1 VSGLKPRQNISAS
14 TIRASQA
21 YIDAFNDYE
30 SDNFGRYR
38 EYMQSPSKFSVYSDN
53 DSLATRGATW
63 AFLRDAADRKA
74 TSDGDTWFRLANAT
88 TTGMTNL
95 RAVFGTGV
103 LNQIRDWGTSVL
115 TDDVTGVDGAYQQP
129 SWNFRSMFAALTN
142 STVFPVATV
151 SLAAGTRS
159 VTLVAGATSY
169 IRFSVASGATASVQ
183 WSPLPSSV
191 QLTLVRTK

>member
-1 VSGLKPRQNISAS
+1 
-14 TIRASQA
+14 
-21 YIDAFNDYE
+21 
-30 SDNFGRYR
+30 
-38 EYMQSPSKFSVYSDN
+38 
-53 DSLATRGATW
+53 
-63 AFLRDAADRKA
+63 
-74 TSDGDTWFRLANAT
+74 
-88 TTGMTNL
+88 MTNL

-142 STVFPVATV
+142 STVFPVMTV
-151 SLAAGTRS
+151 SLATGTRS
-159 VTLVAGATSY
+159 VTLVAGATSFV
-169 IRFSVASGATASVQ
+169 RFSVASGTTASVQ